1 MRNSHEGGEEAK
13 ANIDQKGGVCC
24 RHGAKT
30 KGKMCVM
37 KDARRSMQR
46 GKNKT
51 SNEGCTNQ
59 CTKQVR
65 MEEFAGHMDQL

>member
-13 ANIDQKGGVCC
+13 ANIVQKGGVCC

-46 GKNKT
+46 GKNKPAMKVVPI
-51 SNEGCTNQ
+51 NAPN
-59 CTKQVR
+59 R
-65 MEEFAGHMDQL
+65 

>member
-13 ANIDQKGGVCC
+13 ANIVQKGGVCC

-37 KDARRSMQR
+37 KDVRRSMQH
-46 GKNKT
+46 GKNKPAMKVVPI
-51 SNEGCTNQ
+51 NAPN
-59 CTKQVR
+59 R
-65 MEEFAGHMDQL
+65 